1 VSGGRDPYE
10 VLGVPR
16 GASVRQ
22 IRAAYVQ
29 RARRS
34 HPDLVGSRGL
44 DLMRVLNEAWEILK
58 DAGRRAAYDTATGG
72 PPLPGGPGA
81 PSSATDDSERP
92 FWTGAAGPPPG
103 RPSGP
108 VLDFG
113 IFADWSLGEISR
125 RDPGYLRWLRDRPEA
140 KPIRAEIDQLLDPE
154 AEPARE
160 TRGRRR

>member
-1 VSGGRDPYE
+1 MSDTRDPYV

-16 GASVRQ
+16 GATVRQ
-22 IRAAYVQ
+22 IRAAYVD

-34 HPDLVGSRGL
+34 HPDLVGARGL
-44 DLMRVLNEAWEILK
+44 DLMRILNEAWAILK
-58 DAGRRAAYDTATGG
+58 DAGRRAAYDAANGG
-72 PPLPGGPGA
+72 PAA
-81 PSSATDDSERP
+81 PAPAGHGSTAGDDPDRP

-113 IFADWSLGEISR
+113 IFAGWSLGEISR

-140 KPIRAEIDQLLDPE
+140 KPYRAAIDRLLDPD
-154 AEPARE
+154 AEEPVDE
-160 TRGRRR
+160 RRRRR